1 MAITYTKVTT
11 TIVDSLYPVVAKSL
25 STNTNKFKAMIA
37 EFINRNHNNIY
48 DIAPY
53 DNIYYTQRDKEL
65 MFKSLNMTEDQVN
78 NLMSDCFYWKVPY
91 NPPAAKEPYV
101 VTLIC
106 AIRYFLIN
114 KKRKEAEITTI
125 YLAFSG
131 KFYASLY
138 GGVVFPTAPPS
149 KYRTVMDYVVNNML
163 TNKFDLRAKGNMFG
177 AIQALCQTWL
187 EAYKDDLIHKPDD
200 DEFGKMIQQ
209 LRGREKS
216 FLMNVAKMYYQA
228 YENKNYLN
236 YESDNLTADG
246 KEFRLT
252 DNNAIKAARY
262 TENTVN
268 YLMTNNV
275 SLELCNKCKDQ
286 NIKSTEIKDII
297 ENILSNKKNIN
308 AIYRLI
314 NIMICDFMKNNPDT
328 EVGGIDFIGYTIKSK
343 PNIKEKYVIEM
354 RTIILDWLNESDNYR
369 RRKSRKATAI
379 SYYKALLMY
388 FTLAICKS
396 VK

>member
-1 MAITYTKVTT
+1 MATYSKTT
-11 TIVDSLYPVVAKSL
+11 NVIIHDLYPVIAKSL

-53 DNIYYTQRDKEL
+53 DNIYYGQRDKDEL
-65 MFKSLNMTEDQVN
+65 FTSLNITENQVIDI
-78 NLMSDCFYWKVPY
+78 MKDCFYWKSPY
-91 NPPAAKEPYV
+91 NPQCAKEPYIV
-101 VTLIC
+101 VLVC
-106 AIRYFLIN
+106 AIRYFLLN
-114 KKRKEAEITTI
+114 KKMKEAEITAI

-131 KFYASLY
+131 KMYASLY
-138 GGVVFPTAPPS
+138 GGVAFPKAPPS
-149 KYRTVMDYVVNNML
+149 KYRSVMDYVINNML
-163 TNKFDLRAKGNMFG
+163 TSKFNLRSKGNMFG
-177 AIQALCQTWL
+177 AIQSLCQTWL
-187 EAYKDDLIHKPDD
+187 DTYIDALKDDPDD
-200 DEFGKMIQQ
+200 DDIGKMLQQ

-216 FLMNVAKMYYQA
+216 FLMNIAKLYYQA

-236 YESDNLTADG
+236 YESDNLTADS
-246 KEFRLT
+246 KEFRIT

-286 NIKSTEIKDII
+286 NIRATEVKSIMES
-297 ENILSNKKNIN
+297 ILGDKKNIN
-308 AIYRLI
+308 AIYRVV
-314 NIMICDFMKNNPDT
+314 NILICDFIKNNPDGT
-328 EVGGIDFIGYTIKSK
+328 VGGIDFIGYTIKAK
-343 PNIKEKYVIEM
+343 PNIKEKYVLEM
-354 RTIILDWLNESDNYR
+354 RSIILGWLNEDDNYR

-396 VK
+396 VN